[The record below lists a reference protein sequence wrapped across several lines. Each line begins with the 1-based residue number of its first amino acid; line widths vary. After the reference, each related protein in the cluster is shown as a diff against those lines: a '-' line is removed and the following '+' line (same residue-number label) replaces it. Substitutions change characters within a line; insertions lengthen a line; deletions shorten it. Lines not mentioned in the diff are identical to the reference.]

1 MSLELREAPDAPIVL
16 ECSAVQ
22 DLAAGEGTVRL
33 DAELL
38 NPRLW
43 WPRGAGE
50 AFLYHATMRLRCEG
64 QTLDAITFT
73 VGVRT
78 VRMVRTPRDQAEE
91 IRIPA
96 GPLKNETMF
105 VVNGRPVYYRGV
117 NMAPMDILF
126 GRIDDERIERQ
137 MRLVRDANV
146 NLLRLWGGGAI
157 NRRLFYDLADRYG
170 IMLWQEFPLGCTDH
184 EGNEHYRDVLAA
196 EAQAMVK
203 TLRRHPSIVLW
214 CGGNESVPAPLGHG
228 PDRPPRADA
237 GEHLLRPRPGAVVHP
252 HHPVSGRFPRALYL
266 RLLRAGRIRPGRR
279 PRWVLQL
286 GPAGGLQRMRYRGPR
301 SRIRH
306 PTVGGRERTLASPP
320 RRGVAVSQGL
330 RRVGAGATWL
340 IPELIERYFGRI
352 ECLEDLCRA
361 GQFLQAIGLQYLL
374 EEMRRKWPAVPG
386 TMPWCFNTP
395 WTSFAGSFVV
405 AYPDQ
410 PLPAYHALR
419 AAYAPRNV
427 SARLESFVARPGRR
441 ITASVF
447 LCDDGSPVAP
457 GLVTAEMAAASGE
470 KLLHREMVA
479 PGMGYMER
487 AAIGN
492 VEFDVPPDFQDVL
505 CLRLCWLHDGQRQE
519 NAAYIGVSADASH
532 SPCFRPLLALREK
545 DPQTRLEGME

>member
-1 MSLELREAPDAPIVL
+1 
-16 ECSAVQ
+16 
-22 DLAAGEGTVRL
+22 
-33 DAELL
+33 
-38 NPRLW
+38 
-43 WPRGAGE
+43 
-50 AFLYHATMRLRCEG
+50 
-64 QTLDAITFT
+64 
-73 VGVRT
+73 
-78 VRMVRTPRDQAEE
+78 
-91 IRIPA
+91 
-96 GPLKNETMF
+96 MF

-214 CGGNESVPAPLGHG
+214 CGGNELFLPHSGMGPTDRLVRMLASICYDLDPERLFIPTTPYPGAFHGPYTFDCFGQGGFGQAVDHVGFCNSAPPGAYNECGIAGPAP
-228 PDRPPRADA
+228 AS
-237 GEHLLRPRPGAVVHP
+237 V
-252 HHPVSGRFPRALYL
+252 
-266 RLLRAGRIRPGRR
+266 IR
-279 PRWVLQL
+279 
-286 GPAGGLQRMRYRGPR
+286 R
-301 SRIRH
+301 SAA
-306 PTVGGRERTLASPP
+306 ERTLASPP

-330 RRVGAGATWL
+330 RHCRRGGDVAHTGTDRAILRQDRMSGRPLPRRTVPPGHRLAVSAGGNETQVA
-340 IPELIERYFGRI
+340 R
-352 ECLEDLCRA
+352 RA
-361 GQFLQAIGLQYLL
+361 RHDALVLQYALDIVRGQL
-374 EEMRRKWPAVPG
+374 RCGLSRPALARVP
-386 TMPWCFNTP
+386 C
-395 WTSFAGSFVV
+395 
-405 AYPDQ
+405 
-410 PLPAYHALR
+410 PAH
-419 AAYAPRNV
+419 AYAPRNV

-447 LCDDGSPVAP
+447 LCDDGSPIAP

-532 SPCFRPLLALREK
+532 SPCFRPLLALWEK